1 MLLATFLLAAVF
13 LLAWGGIHVMLPLL
27 WRVFFRLG
35 RGLARLAFGPQR
47 LARWSEH
54 GILGLRPPRHPY
66 RRVVLIGLCGF
77 LAAAVVGAGFLAL
90 GEEVRESSASLQR
103 MDHHVWELARS
114 HRSPGRTLFFT
125 AFTLLGTP
133 VGLGAVV
140 ALATG
145 ALYTRGFRRLPLFVI
160 VSTLG
165 AWGIDTLLKLLFAR
179 ARPDLT
185 LAVRTSSGYSFP
197 SGHAMMSLVTFGA
210 LVYAL
215 LRASDRRAVQSV
227 GAAAALTAVLAISV
241 SRVYLGVHW
250 ISDIAGGWAAGLLWL
265 ATSIAAYEVLR
276 RLRLIRAGTALPTA

>member
-160 VSTLG
+160 VSTSRP
-165 AWGIDTLLKLLFAR
+165 R
-179 ARPDLT
+179 ARSFSAIMACGVGKPGRVPDVWSLPRRRIESAGSMPSASYCANSFCQASMRW
-185 LAVRTSSGYSFP
+185 LSGMERS
-197 SGHAMMSLVTFGA
+197 
-210 LVYAL
+210 
-215 LRASDRRAVQSV
+215 Q
-227 GAAAALTAVLAISV
+227 
-241 SRVYLGVHW
+241 
-250 ISDIAGGWAAGLLWL
+250 GG
-265 ATSIAAYEVLR
+265 
-276 RLRLIRAGTALPTA
+276 